1 VLRWEEVG
9 KGVHGEMLEWYRALI
24 ALRRSEPALT
34 DGALNR
40 VRVVVEEDLL
50 VVWRSHVVVAC
61 NLSGSDRSVGVGGP
75 VSLVLRSDPGVEVAG
90 DVVGL
95 PADSVAILRVGRG

>member
-1 VLRWEEVG
+1 
-9 KGVHGEMLEWYRALI
+9 MLEWYRALI

-61 NLSGSDRSVGVGGP
+61 NLSGKDRSVGVGPRGQ
-75 VSLVLRSDPGVEVAG
+75 VMLRSDPGIAVDG
-90 DVVGL
+90 DGVGL
-95 PADSVAILRVGRG
+95 PTDSVAILRVGRE